1 MTTLAQNREPSLRT
15 RQPSSSNRPVARR
28 DLQLALALARRH
40 VLRRIERREVL
51 PDDLLGRVALD
62 SLRTGVPGCDTA
74 IRIEHEDRVVP
85 DAIDENLELLGR
97 VTFRSLISES
107 PFHLMCVEGDLDGR
121 SKLTFVE
128 RLHKV
133 TKGRRLL
140 GAEDGF
146 LIGVGGHVDHRHV
159 EPIADDLGS
168 LDAIHLSA

>member
-1 MTTLAQNREPSLRT
+1 MPTISPGRVPLESLRT
-15 RQPSSSNRPVARR
+15 A
-28 DLQLALALARRH
+28 
-40 VLRRIERREVL
+40 
-51 PDDLLGRVALD
+51 
-62 SLRTGVPGCDTA
+62 VPGCDTA
-74 IRIEHEDRVVP
+74 IPIEHEDRVVP

-97 VTFRSLISES
+97 MTFRSLISES

-133 TKGRRLL
+133 TKGRCLL

-146 LIGVGGHVDHRHV
+146 LVCVGSQVDHRHV